1 MKMQAVL
8 LGIFSP
14 LPICLACLTE
24 NNINAASSD
33 GDKQKSSLAL
43 SAVFGKGLRQERG

>member
-1 MKMQAVL
+1 MQAVL

-14 LPICLACLTE
+14 LPICPAYLAETY
-24 NNINAASSD
+24 INAASSD

-43 SAVFGKGLRQERG
+43 SAAFGKGLRHERG